1 MFKKILIG
9 YDGYESSLL
18 ALEKGLHLAEELKAE
33 VIVLSV
39 ASILEYAETVSEVE
53 EAKEQARKYYAYV
66 LSDVERLVKG
76 KDLKVQTLIRF
87 GKPAEVILHT
97 AEEMGIDLIIL
108 GPSKYS
114 YLRRR
119 ILGEHRRQGGRKS
132 PLLRS
137 YNEIKC
143 PLNL

>member
-9 YDGYESSLL
+9 YDGYEGSLL

-39 ASILEYAETVSEVE
+39 ASIPEYAETVSEVE
-53 EAKEQARKYYAYV
+53 EAKEQAKKYYADV

-97 AEEMGIDLIIL
+97 AEELGIDLIIL

-119 ILGEHRRQGGRKS
+119 ILGSTADKVVERAHCSVLIMK
-132 PLLRS
+132 
-137 YNEIKC
+137 
-143 PLNL
+143 

>member
-9 YDGYESSLL
+9 YDGYEGSLL

-39 ASILEYAETVSEVE
+39 ASIPEYAETVSEVE
-53 EAKEQARKYYAYV
+53 EAKEQAKKYYADV

-76 KDLKVQTLIRF
+76 RDLKVQTLIRF

-119 ILGEHRRQGGRKS
+119 ILGSTADKVVERAHCSVLIMK
-132 PLLRS
+132 
-137 YNEIKC
+137 
-143 PLNL
+143 

>member
-9 YDGYESSLL
+9 YDGYEGSLL

-39 ASILEYAETVSEVE
+39 ASIPEYAETVSEVE
-53 EAKEQARKYYAYV
+53 EAKEQAKKYYADV

-97 AEEMGIDLIIL
+97 AEELGIDLIIL

-119 ILGEHRRQGGRKS
+119 ILGSTAEKVVERAHCSVLIMK
-132 PLLRS
+132 
-137 YNEIKC
+137 
-143 PLNL
+143 

>member
-9 YDGYESSLL
+9 YDGYEGSLL

-39 ASILEYAETVSEVE
+39 ASIPEYAETLSEVE
-53 EAKEQARKYYAYV
+53 EAKEQAKKYYADV

-76 KDLKVQTLIRF
+76 KDLKVQTLISF

-119 ILGEHRRQGGRKS
+119 ILGSTADKVVERAHCSVLIMK
-132 PLLRS
+132 
-137 YNEIKC
+137 
-143 PLNL
+143 

>member
-9 YDGYESSLL
+9 YDGYEGSLL

-39 ASILEYAETVSEVE
+39 ASIPEYAETISEVE
-53 EAKEQARKYYAYV
+53 EAKEQAKKYYADV

-97 AEEMGIDLIIL
+97 AEEMGVDLIIL

-119 ILGEHRRQGGRKS
+119 ILGSTADKVVERAHCSVLIMK
-132 PLLRS
+132 
-137 YNEIKC
+137 
-143 PLNL
+143 

>member
-9 YDGYESSLL
+9 YDGYEGSLL

-39 ASILEYAETVSEVE
+39 ASIPEYAETVSEVE
-53 EAKEQARKYYAYV
+53 EAKEQAKKYYADV

-87 GKPAEVILHT
+87 GKPAEVIVNT

-114 YLRRR
+114 YIRRR
-119 ILGEHRRQGGRKS
+119 ILGSTAEKVIERAHCSVLIMK
-132 PLLRS
+132 
-137 YNEIKC
+137 
-143 PLNL
+143 

>member
-9 YDGYESSLL
+9 YDGYEGSLL

-39 ASILEYAETVSEVE
+39 ASIPEYAETVSEVE
-53 EAKEQARKYYAYV
+53 EAKEQAKKYYADV

-97 AEEMGIDLIIL
+97 AEELGIDLIIL

-119 ILGEHRRQGGRKS
+119 IVGSTADKVVERAHCSVLIMK
-132 PLLRS
+132 
-137 YNEIKC
+137 
-143 PLNL
+143 

>member
-9 YDGYESSLL
+9 YDGYEGSLL

-39 ASILEYAETVSEVE
+39 ASIPEYAETLSEVE
-53 EAKEQARKYYAYV
+53 EAKEQAKKYYADV

-114 YLRRR
+114 YIRRR
-119 ILGEHRRQGGRKS
+119 ILGSTADKVVERAHCSVLIMK
-132 PLLRS
+132 
-137 YNEIKC
+137 
-143 PLNL
+143 

>member
-9 YDGYESSLL
+9 YDGYEGSLL

-39 ASILEYAETVSEVE
+39 ASIPEYAETISEVE
-53 EAKEQARKYYAYV
+53 EAKEQAKKYYADV
-66 LSDVERLVKG
+66 QSDVERLVKG

-97 AEEMGIDLIIL
+97 AEELGIDLIIL

-114 YLRRR
+114 YIRKR
-119 ILGEHRRQGGRKS
+119 ILGSTADKVVERAHCSVLIMK
-132 PLLRS
+132 
-137 YNEIKC
+137 
-143 PLNL
+143 